1 MEVIKTHIQSADVE
15 LEVGAELSVLLPTDE
30 SAKFEGLFAEL
41 EQNGPKLGV
50 GSFGL
55 SATTME
61 EVFLSSK
68 LYLLQSDLSVSLSK
82 IDTCSMMYV
91 IELGHFLHIFY
102 LICVVELSF

>member
-1 MEVIKTHIQSADVE
+1 MFCLAFKGAGYHLVIVKLPNCDVVSLMEVIKTHIQSADVE

-30 SAKFEGLFAEL
+30 SAKFDGLFAEL

-61 EVFLSSK
+61 EVFLK
-68 LYLLQSDLSVSLSK
+68 
-82 IDTCSMMYV
+82 
-91 IELGHFLHIFY
+91 
-102 LICVVELSF
+102 